1 MAKTVYTTEEIE
13 LQNGAVVTL
22 RPLNIKGTRVFN
34 EKFKEF
40 SAPEFQGETGDE
52 TKAIEIL
59 VDLAAICL
67 KRDLPELVADQDAL
81 EEALDI
87 ATIYKILEV
96 CGGLDLKG
104 MNAQLTASLL
114 TE

>member
-1 MAKTVYTTEEIE
+1 MAKTVYTTEVIE
-13 LQNGAVVTL
+13 LQNGAEVTL

-40 SAPEFQGETGDE
+40 QGPDTPDE
-52 TKAIEIL
+52 ERALEIL

-67 KRDLPELVADQDAL
+67 KRDLPDLVADKDAL

-104 MNAQLTASLL
+104 MNAQLTAALL
-114 TE
+114 EE